1 MGRIGSGVRV
11 SASFQIFALRMLLH
25 FAWRGLAAG
34 ICSIGLIFG
43 GNANVSMSPWNQLMY
58 ILSNTHLQTLL
69 CAVSSNEDILSFIT
83 TSSLA
88 IAETARVTIRS
99 VIAVVRL
106 GLTQTVLVILFHTS

>member
-1 MGRIGSGVRV
+1 MEGVSSGDLLYRV
-11 SASFQIFALRMLLH
+11 NFR
-25 FAWRGLAAG
+25 
-34 ICSIGLIFG
+34 